1 MKRIVITFGDSAIN
15 QMLERRIG
23 VQ

>member
-1 MKRIVITFGDSAIN
+1 MNRIVRPFGDSAIN

-23 VQ
+23 IQ